1 MPNDDKW
8 QQAYRALLDAQSTL
22 NDDGRRIAAFEAK
35 YGRDYIDAVDVLSAR
50 IAALESVL
58 RELVGVD
65 DLPPGWVSMSVNTEP
80 LDICGYCGALAEYHQ
95 EERHWHADH
104 TDDCPVARARRLLDG
119 AG

>member
-1 MPNDDKW
+1 MNLAAKL
-8 QQAYRALLDAQSTL
+8 ALMRAARTEHGDQETFALVTRTGNENVTVTWDELA
-22 NDDGRRIAAFEAK
+22 EAM
-35 YGRDYIDAVDVLSAR
+35 
-50 IAALESVL
+50 EVL

-65 DLPPGWVSMSVNTEP
+65 DLPPGWVSMSVNTKP

-104 TDDCPVARARRLLDG
+104 TDDCPVAHARRLLDG

>member
-1 MPNDDKW
+1 MTDNLEWPPLVRDLV
-8 QQAYRALLDAQSTL
+8 AELDATRAQV
-22 NDDGRRIAAFEAK
+22 AEA
-35 YGRDYIDAVDVLSAR
+35 RD
-50 IAALESVL
+50 VL

-65 DLPPGWVSMSVNTEP
+65 DLPPGWVSVSATTEP

-104 TDDCPVARARRLLDG
+104 TDDCLVARARALLDG